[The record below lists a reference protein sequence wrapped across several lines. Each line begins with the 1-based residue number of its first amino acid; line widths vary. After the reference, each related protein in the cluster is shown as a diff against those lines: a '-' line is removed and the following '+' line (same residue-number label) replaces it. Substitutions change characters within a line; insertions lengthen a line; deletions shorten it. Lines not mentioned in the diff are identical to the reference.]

1 MVLPAMLKGF
11 AQRPDRL
18 TKTAHTLDAS
28 LRDLAE
34 VEAPEQMKPHQSQFG
49 TVIGVP
55 NKVAN
60 INLPTGSNAVT
71 DTITENYQHPL
82 KRQL

>member
-1 MVLPAMLKGF
+1 M

-28 LRDLAE
+28 LRNLAG
-34 VEAPEQMKPHQSQFG
+34 VEAPEQMKPHQIQFG
-49 TVIGVP
+49 SVIGVGP

-71 DTITENYQHPL
+71 NTITENYQHPL
-82 KRQL
+82 KTAIVDNLIQG